1 MPYDKDDVIQD
12 LQLRVNA
19 LEYMVRMLVSGQS
32 SEVKENIDE
41 LTNIEIERWKNK
53 SPEIIQIM
61 EQALTLVKR

>member
-19 LEYMVRMLVSGQS
+19 LEYMVRLLVSGQS
-32 SEVKENIDE
+32 SEVKENINE
-41 LTNIEIERWKNK
+41 LTNIEIDRWKDK

-61 EQALTLVKR
+61 EQALALTNR